1 MSAVISNAFVDG
13 QSLRTYRHFPNTGAR
28 KSWAAGDA
36 GARGVKLAFISEV
49 SDEHYPSVIS
59 AEVWGFND
67 VLMGDNPVKLERE
80 LNSYVMD
87 NILYKV
93 NFPAEFHAQTAAEAA
108 IKLHPQVAFDDIA
121 HINIHTQE
129 PGVRIISKQGPLTNY
144 ADRDHCIEY
153 IVAWCLL
160 NGNLDANSYT
170 DEAASDSRIDSL
182 REITSTSENT
192 EYTNRY
198 YNLDERAIPNKVT
211 VTLKN
216 GDVMEE
222 EVIYP
227 LGHRERREES
237 KPYLKQKFNNS
248 LENTGLDQT
257 FLSDA
262 YNSLDLDKVE
272 IYDILKKIY
281 K

>member
-1 MSAVISNAFVDG
+1 LSAVISNAFVDG
-13 QSLRTYRHFPNTGAR
+13 QSLRAYRHFPNTGAR

-36 GARGVKLAFISEV
+36 SARGVKLAFITEV
-49 SDEHYPSVIS
+49 SDEHYPSAIS
-59 AEVWGFND
+59 AQTWGFND
-67 VLMGDNPVKLERE
+67 VLMGDNPVELKRE

-108 IKLHPQVAFDDIA
+108 IKLHSQINYDDIA
-121 HINIHTQE
+121 RIDIHTQE

-170 DEAASDSRIDSL
+170 DEAASDSRIDML
-182 REITSTSENT
+182 REITSTTENN
-192 EYTNRY
+192 EYTRRY
-198 YNLDERAIPNKVT
+198 YNLDERAIPNKVI

-216 GDVMEE
+216 GEVLEE

-237 KPYLKQKFNNS
+237 KPYLKQKFENS
-248 LENTGLDQT
+248 LAHLGLDEAY
-257 FLSDA
+257 LCEA
-262 YNSLDLDKVE
+262 YNSTKILDIE

>member
-1 MSAVISNAFVDG
+1 
-13 QSLRTYRHFPNTGAR
+13 
-28 KSWAAGDA
+28 
-36 GARGVKLAFISEV
+36 
-49 SDEHYPSVIS
+49 
-59 AEVWGFND
+59 
-67 VLMGDNPVKLERE
+67 
-80 LNSYVMD
+80 
-87 NILYKV
+87 
-93 NFPAEFHAQTAAEAA
+93 
-108 IKLHPQVAFDDIA
+108 
-121 HINIHTQE
+121 
-129 PGVRIISKQGPLTNY
+129 
-144 ADRDHCIEY
+144 
-153 IVAWCLL
+153 
-160 NGNLDANSYT
+160 
-170 DEAASDSRIDSL
+170 
-182 REITSTSENT
+182 
-192 EYTNRY
+192 
-198 YNLDERAIPNKVT
+198 

-248 LENTGLDQT
+248 LENTVLDQT